1 MNRNKKGFTLVE
13 LIVVMCLMGIIM
25 AAVMALLAPTS
36 KYYYKVQ
43 TTKDQENC
51 ALSVGKAI
59 NNELQYALAV
69 EVYSS
74 DTASVSPTDPSKFTN
89 YIKIDNVTAR
99 SSSKKHA
106 TGIVYKGTTATHS
119 ESVVMGEATYDEN
132 AFKIT
137 LSEYNNQKGN
147 NFIMLDFESNPM
159 KYEGGSY
166 VKNTDVKYNSSLSV
180 NFSNINSSLT
190 MGVSRADSISVS
202 YDASKTDYIFI
213 YYQPAQNGATATTTT
228 TSLTTTTTTTPT
240 TTTASDDSGSTT
252 TTTTTTSESST
263 TSTTTSESTTTTTK
277 SDDTTP
283 SDNQLVIHYIYTTQQ
298 YSSVHIQVLN
308 GSNIMNPYT
317 GNNSSTDITVEFTGS
332 DTICI
337 WPKFDG
343 RDVSYPGDSTPNIY
357 TNYSTDSPYWN
368 SYYVRASDVS
378 GGLHEL
384 WIKDGV
390 VYVSNPG

>member
-25 AAVMALLAPTS
+25 AAVMALVAPTS

-74 DTASVSPTDPSKFTN
+74 DVESVSPTDPSKFTN

-240 TTTASDDSGSTT
+240 TTTAPDDSGSTT
-252 TTTTTTSESST
+252 TTTTTTT
-263 TSTTTSESTTTTTK
+263 TSTTLGTTTTTSGTPADVSSLSIVQNGKTNNWGHRGQYNYVITNDGAAAFDGTYTITFTCNSIVTNLDNVAGDGTYYPFTTK
-277 SDDTTP
+277 SKTFK
-283 SDNQLVIHYIYTTQQ
+283 DNQITLVIEGKLNAKESKNISIQFTCEGDFGV
-298 YSSVHIQVLN
+298 SSVSI
-308 GSNIMNPYT
+308 S
-317 GNNSSTDITVEFTGS
+317 
-332 DTICI
+332 
-337 WPKFDG
+337 
-343 RDVSYPGDSTPNIY
+343 
-357 TNYSTDSPYWN
+357 
-368 SYYVRASDVS
+368 
-378 GGLHEL
+378 
-384 WIKDGV
+384 
-390 VYVSNPG
+390 

>member
-25 AAVMALLAPTS
+25 AAVMALVAPTS

-74 DTASVSPTDPSKFTN
+74 DVESVSPTDPSKFTN

-228 TSLTTTTTTTPT
+228 TS
-240 TTTASDDSGSTT
+240 
-252 TTTTTTSESST
+252 
-263 TSTTTSESTTTTTK
+263 
-277 SDDTTP
+277 
-283 SDNQLVIHYIYTTQQ
+283 
-298 YSSVHIQVLN
+298 
-308 GSNIMNPYT
+308 
-317 GNNSSTDITVEFTGS
+317 
-332 DTICI
+332 
-337 WPKFDG
+337 
-343 RDVSYPGDSTPNIY
+343 
-357 TNYSTDSPYWN
+357 
-368 SYYVRASDVS
+368 
-378 GGLHEL
+378 
-384 WIKDGV
+384 
-390 VYVSNPG
+390 

>member
-25 AAVMALLAPTS
+25 AAVMALVAPTS

-74 DTASVSPTDPSKFTN
+74 DVESVSPTDPSKFTN

-240 TTTASDDSGSTT
+240 TTTAPDDSGSTT
-252 TTTTTTSESST
+252 TTTTTTT
-263 TSTTTSESTTTTTK
+263 TSTTLGTTTTTSGTPADVSSLSIVQNGNPNNWGHRGQYNYVITNDGAAAFDGTYTITFTCNSIVTNLDNVAGDGTYYPFTTK
-277 SDDTTP
+277 SKTFK
-283 SDNQLVIHYIYTTQQ
+283 DNQITLVIEGKLNAKESKNISIQFTCEGDFGV
-298 YSSVHIQVLN
+298 SSVSI
-308 GSNIMNPYT
+308 S
-317 GNNSSTDITVEFTGS
+317 
-332 DTICI
+332 
-337 WPKFDG
+337 
-343 RDVSYPGDSTPNIY
+343 
-357 TNYSTDSPYWN
+357 
-368 SYYVRASDVS
+368 
-378 GGLHEL
+378 
-384 WIKDGV
+384 
-390 VYVSNPG
+390 

>member
-240 TTTASDDSGSTT
+240 TTTAPDDSGSTT
-252 TTTTTTSESST
+252 TTTTTTT
-263 TSTTTSESTTTTTK
+263 TSTTLGTTTTT
-277 SDDTTP
+277 TTSGTP
-283 SDNQLVIHYIYTTQQ
+283 ADVSNLLAVYDNSTSYGQSGQ
-298 YSSVHIQVLN
+298 YHCKI
-308 GSNIMNPYT
+308 T
-317 GNNSSTDITVEFTGS
+317 NNSSEIFEGTYTITFTCNSTVKSIDSLWGQGTYDS
-332 DTICI
+332 ASVKSKTFSGNQIKIVIEGKLNAKESKNISIQFTCE
-337 WPKFDG
+337 
-343 RDVSYPGDSTPNIY
+343 GDF
-357 TNYSTDSPYWN
+357 
-368 SYYVRASDVS
+368 
-378 GGLHEL
+378 G
-384 WIKDGV
+384 
-390 VYVSNPG
+390 VSNVNIS

>member
-25 AAVMALLAPTS
+25 AAVMALVAPTS

-74 DTASVSPTDPSKFTN
+74 DVESVSPTDPSKFTN

-119 ESVVMGEATYDEN
+119 ESVVMGEATYEEN

-240 TTTASDDSGSTT
+240 TTTAPDDSGSTT
-252 TTTTTTSESST
+252 TTTTTTT
-263 TSTTTSESTTTTTK
+263 TSTTLGTTTTTSGTPADVSSLSIVQNGNPNNWGHRGQYNYVITNDGAAAFDGTYTITFTCNSIVTNLDNVAGDGTYYPFTTK
-277 SDDTTP
+277 SKTFK
-283 SDNQLVIHYIYTTQQ
+283 DNQITLVIEGKLNAKESKNISIQFTCEGDFGV
-298 YSSVHIQVLN
+298 SSVSI
-308 GSNIMNPYT
+308 S
-317 GNNSSTDITVEFTGS
+317 
-332 DTICI
+332 
-337 WPKFDG
+337 
-343 RDVSYPGDSTPNIY
+343 
-357 TNYSTDSPYWN
+357 
-368 SYYVRASDVS
+368 
-378 GGLHEL
+378 
-384 WIKDGV
+384 
-390 VYVSNPG
+390 